1 MSLQYDSL
9 HDALV
14 SLADD
19 QSRYADDVSRFVER
33 VNDRF
38 QTEERLIAEL
48 RDDLHALA
56 NRLEALTRAA
66 S

>member
-9 HDALV
+9 HDGIVALGA
-14 SLADD
+14 S
-19 QSRYADDVSRFVER
+19 QERYADAVQRLAESVEERFA
-33 VNDRF
+33 
-38 QTEERLIAEL
+38 TEERLYAEL

>member
-19 QSRYADDVSRFVER
+19 QSRYADDVARFVER

>member
-1 MSLQYDSL
+1 MSLQYDAL
-9 HDALV
+9 HDGIVRCLEAQDAHNKAV
-14 SLADD
+14 E
-19 QSRYADDVSRFVER
+19 RFVES
-33 VNDRF
+33 VEDRF
-38 QTEERLIAEL
+38 ATEERLISEL

>member
-9 HDALV
+9 HDGIVRALDAQTKHNEAV
-14 SLADD
+14 E
-19 QSRYADDVSRFVER
+19 RFVQAVDEQFAR
-33 VNDRF
+33 
-38 QTEERLIAEL
+38 EERLIAEL

>member
-9 HDALV
+9 HDGIVRALESQV
-14 SLADD
+14 ELN
-19 QSRYADDVSRFVER
+19 RGIERFMGA
-33 VNDRF
+33 VNAQF
-38 QTEERLIAEL
+38 EQEERLIAEL
-48 RDDLHALA
+48 RDDLHTLA

>member
-9 HDALV
+9 HDGIVALGE
-14 SLADD
+14 S
-19 QSRYADDVSRFVER
+19 QEHYAEAVQRLVESVEERFA
-33 VNDRF
+33 
-38 QTEERLIAEL
+38 TEERLYAEL

>member
-1 MSLQYDSL
+1 MSLQYDAL
-9 HDALV
+9 HDGIVRCLEAQGAHNKAV
-14 SLADD
+14 E
-19 QSRYADDVSRFVER
+19 RFVES
-33 VNDRF
+33 VEDRF
-38 QTEERLIAEL
+38 ATEERLISEL

>member
-1 MSLQYDSL
+1 MDEL
-9 HDALV
+9 HDALIRLSEAQDENHAAV
-14 SLADD
+14 
-19 QSRYADDVSRFVER
+19 QRFVMD
-33 VNDRF
+33 VHDRF
-38 QTEERLIAEL
+38 EAEGRLIDEL